1 MEDNYKELFDY
12 KKLLIFG
19 VEGSGKTSLSERLER
34 GCFTNESHSYE
45 RKI

>member
-1 MEDNYKELFDY
+1 MEDNYKEWIGY

-19 VEGSGKTSLSERLER
+19 VEGSGKTSLPKRLER
-34 GCFTNESHSYE
+34 GCFTNESHSKE